1 MFEPATSSAGWAE
14 AREILRMTE
23 ILPERTWTTHHICA
37 TWVTTIR
44 EITGGVWAV
53 FLLTALHTVSGTG
66 IIPMT
71 ILKVHAPA
79 ERPRVRSFTQAIPD
93 RI

>member
-1 MFEPATSSAGWAE
+1 MFEQATSSAGWAE

-23 ILPERTWTTHHICA
+23 IPPERTWTTHHICA
-37 TWVTTIR
+37 TWATTIR

-53 FLLTALHTVSGTG
+53 FLSTALHTASGTG

-71 ILKVHAPA
+71 ILKAHAQA
-79 ERPRVRSFTQAIPD
+79 ERQHVRSFTREAPD